1 MSTTQNM
8 KNKLR
13 LADIAER
20 AGVSTATVDRVI
32 HNRPGVKP
40 HTVNHIQAV
49 IEEMEIGDGSKVL
62 YGRPQE
68 KLNFDVILPEGSN
81 SFFNTLEHQIHT
93 LSQTFSGTASI
104 NIRRIEGFDPSKLA
118 QSIYQYSKTSDGIAL
133 VAIEDPMVRDAVN
146 NAVEAGT
153 PVVTLVSNLS
163 NSRHQAYVGL
173 DNRAAGRTAG
183 YLMGRLAPSRGNV
196 LLIAG
201 SMSLRDHEERE
212 MGFRRA
218 LAEQNHNLQII
229 AHLEDHDDYKTTYEE
244 THKVLQDQSNLVGIY
259 NIGAGNRG
267 VAQALEESGREK
279 SIVFIGHELTPYTR
293 KYLINDAMDVVIDQN
308 PRAEAEQLMNTLI
321 NLSRAEPLPV
331 DNVPQ
336 EIRLYF
342 RENLP

>member
-1 MSTTQNM
+1 M

-13 LADIAER
+13 LADVAKR

-49 IEEMEIGDGSKVL
+49 IAKMKNGDDSEPINGLSQGLLK
-62 YGRPQE
+62 
-68 KLNFDVILPEGSN
+68 FDVILPEGSN
-81 SFFNTLEHQIHT
+81 SFFNTLEDQIRAV
-93 LSQTFSGTASI
+93 SQTFSSTASF
-104 NIRRIEGFDPSKLA
+104 NIRRIEGFDPRMLA
-118 QSIYQYSKTSDGIAL
+118 QSIHQYSGTSDGIAL
-133 VAIEDPMVRDAVN
+133 VAIEDPMVRDAVST
-146 NAVEAGT
+146 AVEAGV

-183 YLMGRLAPSRGNV
+183 YLMGRLTPRRGNV

-218 LAEQNHNLQII
+218 LGEQNPDLQII
-229 AHLEDHDDYKTTYEE
+229 ARLEDHDDYQTTYEE
-244 THKVLQDQSNLVGIY
+244 TRKVLQDQSNLVGIY

-267 VAQALEESGREK
+267 VVQALEESGREK
-279 SIVFIGHELTPYTR
+279 SIIFIGHELTPYSR
-293 KYLINDAMDVVIDQN
+293 KYLIDDVMDVVIDQN
-308 PRAEAEQLMNTLI
+308 PRAEAEQLMNILI
-321 NLSRAEPLPV
+321 NLNRTPPLPLDTTPREV
-331 DNVPQ
+331 R
-336 EIRLYF
+336 IYF

>member
-1 MSTTQNM
+1 LSTAINV

-40 HTVNHIQAV
+40 HTVSHIQAV
-49 IEEMEIGDGSKVL
+49 IAKMELGDSSEVL
-62 YGRPQE
+62 YGRSQGM
-68 KLNFDVILPEGSN
+68 LNFDIILPEGSN
-81 SFFNTLEHQIHT
+81 SFFNTLEHQIRAI
-93 LSQTFSGTASI
+93 SQTLNGTASI
-104 NIRRIEGFDPSKLA
+104 NIRRIEGFDPSMLA
-118 QSIYQYSKTSDGIAL
+118 QSIHQYSKTSDGIAL
-133 VAIEDPMVRDAVN
+133 VAIEDPMVRDAVRD
-146 NAVEAGT
+146 AVEAGI

-183 YLMGRLAPSRGNV
+183 YLMGRLTPSRGHV

-244 THKVLQDQSNLVGIY
+244 TCKVLQNQSNLVGIY

-267 VAQALEESGREK
+267 VVQALKESGREK
-279 SIVFIGHELTPYTR
+279 SIVFIGHKLTPYTR
-293 KYLINDAMDVVIDQN
+293 KYLIDDVMDVVIDQN
-308 PRAEAEQLMNTLI
+308 PRAEAEQLMGILI
-321 NLSRAEPLPV
+321 NLSRIQPLPF
-331 DNVPQ
+331 DTTPQ
-336 EIRLYF
+336 EVRVYF